1 MGKQLWLAVGVG
13 CAILGGI
20 VIGLDAARLDPAQ
33 LPPDQ
38 LSYIGPVAGLTA
50 GLLILFVMVFVGAAT
65 IDFLETWRVQRVLD
79 RLLEQAQGGDPV
91 EPRHFVEAFGGGA
104 LGTSARR
111 YGFTLRRE
119 VVGDDLGQFIGG
131 DASGFFS
138 TEALVDD
145 RLFLN
150 AFRRLPMV
158 LVLLALVALTFGL
171 SRLLTDYG
179 RGVPAAVLAADGQLT
194 LQACAIPL
202 LAALIVGCILPVVVA
217 VRRRQLA
224 GLVHRTDEL
233 FQGGDERFYIRRLL
247 EAQTIGAADLRRS
260 LSLALS
266 EIKKVLESL
275 RRRIDEPTVAVSAGG
290 GVTMDRALKASLG
303 EFSKAIGRLSEQQE
317 EAIGRVVHHALGGFT
332 NELDRIFSVQTEQ
345 LQGIL
350 RSTEATASGFERS
363 LAVLGQ
369 NPAELGAHLD
379 ISTATAELR
388 FNQVLELL
396 QTIAER
402 LGKPGAGLVL
412 SGEPRG
418 VADDPGAG
426 EWLAARLE
434 GVGDAIAAQAADS
447 RAVVATMKQLYTTV
461 DSLCLSVAPVL
472 NRLVDTQDDL
482 LAALSAET
490 TAGRALTEVAQDL
503 SQLARA
509 NRETV
514 EHHVRLASELNKAS
528 QSLEAMAA
536 ALQSRS
542 GGPPEGSTDS
552 VMRALREL
560 KLEADEAARRLPSL
574 DAAE

>member
-20 VIGLDAARLDPAQ
+20 AIGLDAARLDPAQ

-38 LSYIGPVAGLTA
+38 LSYIGPVSGIAA
-50 GLLILFVMVFVGAAT
+50 ALLILFVMVFVGAAT
-65 IDFLETWRVQRVLD
+65 IDFIETWRVRRELD
-79 RLLEQAQGGDPV
+79 RLLERTQGGDPV
-91 EPRHFVEAFGGGA
+91 EPRQFVEAFGGGA
-104 LGTSARR
+104 LGASARR

-131 DASGFFS
+131 DANGFFS
-138 TEALVDD
+138 TDSLVDD

-179 RGVPAAVLAADGQLT
+179 RGAPVPVLAADGQLA

-224 GLVHRTDEL
+224 GLVRRTDEL

-260 LSLALS
+260 LSMALS
-266 EIKKVLESL
+266 EIKKVLEGL
-275 RRRIDEPTVAVSAGG
+275 RRRIDEPAAAASPGG
-290 GVTMDRALKASLG
+290 GVTVDRALKASLG
-303 EFSKAIGRLSEQQE
+303 EFSKALGRVSEQQE
-317 EAIGRVVHHALGGFT
+317 EAIARVIHQALGSFT
-332 NELDRIFSVQTEQ
+332 NELDRVFSVQREQ
-345 LQGIL
+345 LQEIL
-350 RSTEATASGFERS
+350 RSTEATASGVERS
-363 LAVLGQ
+363 LGALVR
-369 NPAELGAHLD
+369 NAAEPGAHLD
-379 ISTATAELR
+379 ISTASVELR

-396 QTIAER
+396 QTIAEG
-402 LGKPGAGLVL
+402 LGKPGTGLVL
-412 SGEPRG
+412 SGEPRS
-418 VADDPGAG
+418 VDPVEG
-426 EWLAARLE
+426 EWLVARLE

-503 SQLARA
+503 RQLARA

-514 EHHVRLASELNKAS
+514 EHHVQLASELNKAS
-528 QSLEAMAA
+528 QALEAMAVA
-536 ALQSRS
+536 MQSRA
-542 GGPPEGSTDS
+542 GVPAGGSTDG

>member
-1 MGKQLWLAVGVG
+1 
-13 CAILGGI
+13 
-20 VIGLDAARLDPAQ
+20 
-33 LPPDQ
+33 
-38 LSYIGPVAGLTA
+38 
-50 GLLILFVMVFVGAAT
+50 
-65 IDFLETWRVQRVLD
+65 
-79 RLLEQAQGGDPV
+79 
-91 EPRHFVEAFGGGA
+91 
-104 LGTSARR
+104 
-111 YGFTLRRE
+111 
-119 VVGDDLGQFIGG
+119 
-131 DASGFFS
+131 
-138 TEALVDD
+138 
-145 RLFLN
+145 
-150 AFRRLPMV
+150 
-158 LVLLALVALTFGL
+158 
-171 SRLLTDYG
+171 
-179 RGVPAAVLAADGQLT
+179 
-194 LQACAIPL
+194 
-202 LAALIVGCILPVVVA
+202 
-217 VRRRQLA
+217 VR
-224 GLVHRTDEL
+224 RTDEL

-275 RRRIDEPTVAVSAGG
+275 RRRIDEPAAAVSAGG

-317 EAIGRVVHHALGGFT
+317 EAIARVVQHALGGFT
-332 NELDRIFSVQTEQ
+332 HELDRVFSVQTEQ

-363 LAVLGQ
+363 LTALVQ
-369 NPAELGAHLD
+369 NPAEPGAHLD

-402 LGKPGAGLVL
+402 LGKPGTGLVL
-412 SGEPRG
+412 SGEPRVVPG
-418 VADDPGAG
+418 DPGEG

-536 ALQSRS
+536 AMQSRNV
-542 GGPPEGSTDS
+542 GPAGGSTDG